1 MDDAPAS
8 RRVPV
13 ITHRHVF
20 TGTIPSYARKGA
32 ECGAFVLEQVKADY
46 GGC

>member
-8 RRVPV
+8 RRVPGMP
-13 ITHRHVF
+13 HRHVF

-32 ECGAFVLEQVKADY
+32 ECGALVLEQVKAEY